1 MIACKEL
8 IMNKIR
14 YVIVGIS
21 LAAGLVLNSAWA
33 LDISAQTD
41 GQEALSERGFCEK
54 RLHGELFSRTELF
67 FGLSRS
73 NGPDV
78 TEEEFQHFVDTE
90 VTPRFPDGLTLLTG
104 TGQFKD
110 STGTIIQEGSKLLI
124 LLYPFNQKSNRAVEQ
139 IREAYKDTF
148 QQESVLRVDE
158 QSCVSF

>member
-1 MIACKEL
+1 
-8 IMNKIR
+8 MNKIR

-21 LAAGLVLNSAWA
+21 LAASLAFNNAWA
-33 LDISAQTD
+33 LDVSGQT
-41 GQEALSERGFCEK
+41 GQQEILGERWFCEK
-54 RLHGELFSRTELF
+54 RLDGELFSRTELF

-78 TEEEFQHFVDTE
+78 TEEEFQSFVDIE
-90 VTPRFPDGLTLLTG
+90 VTPHFPDGLTLLNG

-124 LLYPFNQKSNRAVEQ
+124 LLYPFSWRNNREIEQ
-139 IREAYKDTF
+139 IREAYKETF

-158 QSCVSF
+158 QVCVSF

>member
-1 MIACKEL
+1 
-8 IMNKIR
+8 MNRIR
-14 YVIVGIS
+14 HIIVGIF
-21 LAAGLVLNSAWA
+21 LVTGLVLNTASA
-33 LDISAQTD
+33 LDTSAQQIRSTVFREHRICKH
-41 GQEALSERGFCEK
+41 Q
-54 RLHGELFSRTELF
+54 LHGEIFFRTELF

-78 TEEEFQHFVDTE
+78 TEEEFQHFIDTE

-124 LLYPFNQKSNRAVEQ
+124 LLYPFNKKSNRAVEK
-139 IREAYKDTF
+139 IREEYKKDF

>member
-1 MIACKEL
+1 M
-8 IMNKIR
+8 
-14 YVIVGIS
+14 
-21 LAAGLVLNSAWA
+21 
-33 LDISAQTD
+33 
-41 GQEALSERGFCEK
+41 
-54 RLHGELFSRTELF
+54 RTELF

-104 TGQFKD
+104 RGQFKG
-110 STGTIIQEGSKLLI
+110 STGTIIQEGSKVLI

-148 QQESVLRVDE
+148 QQESVLRVDG

>member
-1 MIACKEL
+1 
-8 IMNKIR
+8 MNQIR
-14 YVIVGIS
+14 RVIVGVS
-21 LAAGLVLNSAWA
+21 LAAGLVLNSVWA
-33 LDISAQTD
+33 LDISAQTHPR
-41 GQEALSERGFCEK
+41 ELFIEHGFCES
-54 RLHGELFSRTELF
+54 RLNGKLFSRTELF

-104 TGQFKD
+104 RGQFKN
-110 STGTIIQEGSKLLI
+110 STGTIIQEGAKVLI

-148 QQESVLRVDE
+148 QQESVLRVDG
-158 QSCVSF
+158 QLCVSF

>member
-1 MIACKEL
+1 
-8 IMNKIR
+8 MNQMR
-14 YVIVGIS
+14 HLIVGVS
-21 LAAGLVLNSAWA
+21 LAASLVLNSAWA
-33 LDISAQTD
+33 LDIPAQIHPL
-41 GQEALSERGFCEK
+41 EALSEHRFCEK
-54 RLHGELFSRTELF
+54 RLNGELFSRTELF

-104 TGQFKD
+104 QGQFKD

-124 LLYPFNQKSNRAVEQ
+124 LLYPFSQTNNGAVEE
-139 IREAYKDTF
+139 IRKAYKDTS

>member
-1 MIACKEL
+1 M
-8 IMNKIR
+8 
-14 YVIVGIS
+14 
-21 LAAGLVLNSAWA
+21 
-33 LDISAQTD
+33 
-41 GQEALSERGFCEK
+41 
-54 RLHGELFSRTELF
+54 
-67 FGLSRS
+67 
-73 NGPDV
+73 

>member
-1 MIACKEL
+1 
-8 IMNKIR
+8 MNR
-14 YVIVGIS
+14 MRHVIVAVS
-21 LAAGLVLNSAWA
+21 LAASLVLNSAWA
-33 LDISAQTD
+33 LDISAQTHPP
-41 GQEALSERGFCEK
+41 ETLSEHRFCEK
-54 RLHGELFSRTELF
+54 RLNGELFSRTELF

-104 TGQFKD
+104 RGQFKG
-110 STGTIIQEGSKLLI
+110 STGTIIQEGSKVLI

-148 QQESVLRVDE
+148 QQESVLRVDG